1 MEALDTMAKLI
12 GSIFLLLLTISSVS
26 AQRLDL
32 DEKAIER
39 GRLYEGNFL
48 DSAAK
53 HGVDARALWVI
64 GYLETRFNPGLVSPK
79 GARGLMQLMPATAA
93 RFGVVNPHEAVDAI
107 DAAAKYVRLLLN
119 RFDGRVELAL
129 AAYNA
134 GEETVEAY
142 RTGRAIQI
150 GDKVINPSRR
160 MTGGVPPYRET
171 QNYVA
176 AGLRILNNFN
186 LPPAFAATSS
196 GNLSPPGDPARKSI
210 FYIART
216 DSAENFSSSQI
227 PNSKVAIRRSVS
239 FTFTVE

>member
-1 MEALDTMAKLI
+1 MVKLI
-12 GSIFLLLLTISSVS
+12 GVIFCLLLAISSIS
-26 AQRLDL
+26 AQQIDL

-39 GRLYEGNFL
+39 GRLYERYFL
-48 DSAAK
+48 DAASR
-53 HGVDARALWVI
+53 HGVDARVLWAI
-64 GYLETRFNPGLVSPK
+64 GYLETRFNSRLVSPK

-93 RFGVVNPHEAVDAI
+93 RFGAANPHEALEAI

-119 RFDGRVELAL
+119 RFNGRVDLAL

-142 RTGRAIQI
+142 RTGRAIRI

-160 MTGGVPPYRET
+160 ITGGVPPYRET

-176 AGLRILNNFN
+176 VGLRILNNLS
-186 LPPAFAATSS
+186 LPTTIIATA
-196 GNLSPPGDPARKSI
+196 PPGNTSPSYDPARKSI
-210 FYIART
+210 FYIAG
-216 DSAENFSSSQI
+216 SASVENSSPPQI
-227 PNSKVAIRRSVS
+227 PHSKLAIRRSVS